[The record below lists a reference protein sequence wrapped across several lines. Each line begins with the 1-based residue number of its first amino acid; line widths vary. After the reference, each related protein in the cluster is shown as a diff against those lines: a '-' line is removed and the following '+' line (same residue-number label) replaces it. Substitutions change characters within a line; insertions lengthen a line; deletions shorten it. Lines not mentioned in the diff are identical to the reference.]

1 MRQLKRPSTHTIW
14 RLGIQTQASQ
24 YMTGDKT
31 SRSVKV
37 KPLKFFADYMCL
49 QYYRNVFTG
58 IEAAEWFMG
67 NMQGVH
73 TLDMAQNIGQKFLE
87 LNVFK
92 SVNVCTEF
100 VNRDIDSLTG

>member
-1 MRQLKRPSTHTIW
+1 
-14 RLGIQTQASQ
+14 
-24 YMTGDKT
+24 
-31 SRSVKV
+31 
-37 KPLKFFADYMCL
+37 
-49 QYYRNVFTG
+49 
-58 IEAAEWFMG
+58 MG

>member
-1 MRQLKRPSTHTIW
+1 MGRRSISSVLSHHILNSEIVDESDDELEPVRVPTLLHLLLTCECSSMRQLKRPSTHTIW

-49 QYYRNVFTG
+49 
-58 IEAAEWFMG
+58 
-67 NMQGVH
+67 
-73 TLDMAQNIGQKFLE
+73 
-87 LNVFK
+87 
-92 SVNVCTEF
+92 
-100 VNRDIDSLTG
+100 